1 MTELRAV
8 VVIDYQNVHLTA
20 RDLFGAKGRPTHE
33 SLVDPLHFANQLIL
47 SRNDAQRSG
56 SEHATLVEVLVFRGE
71 PVAVHDPKA
80 YSRSQAQRS
89 QWERDPRVK
98 VTLRSLR
105 YDYERDVNGRKVI
118 GPDGKWIVKGRPR
131 EKGIDVLCALAV
143 VRCAHNPAFDLV
155 ILASQDTDLAP
166 CLDEAR
172 SLGKAKIETFCWFD
186 PQRPYK
192 SNQIK
197 PQSGYRLWNTRLNAT
212 GFDNCLDRTTYT

>member
-105 YDYERDVNGRKVI
+105 YEYERDVNGRKVI
-118 GPDGKWIVKGRPR
+118 GPDGKWIVKGKPR

-155 ILASQDTDLAP
+155 ILASQDTDLA
-166 CLDEAR
+166 
-172 SLGKAKIETFCWFD
+172 
-186 PQRPYK
+186 
-192 SNQIK
+192 
-197 PQSGYRLWNTRLNAT
+197 
-212 GFDNCLDRTTYT
+212 RTTPLPIKERADERCVQKEEQESGFAPAPAPHFTQTQAVGSPRSKPPARR